1 MQKRLAAL
9 AAVLSLT
16 AVPGLAAA
24 DASRDREPVKLT
36 DAQLDDVAAG
46 AGPPAFV
53 LAAGHGPPFMRNQAA
68 QPSGTQVNFLIKD
81 VSFTFNVGPNSPV
94 NLAAVFQFSLL
105 SQANQSGAATALQ
118 TGH

>member
-9 AAVLSLT
+9 AAILGLT
-16 AVPGLAAA
+16 AVPALAAA
-24 DASRDREPVKLT
+24 PVKLT